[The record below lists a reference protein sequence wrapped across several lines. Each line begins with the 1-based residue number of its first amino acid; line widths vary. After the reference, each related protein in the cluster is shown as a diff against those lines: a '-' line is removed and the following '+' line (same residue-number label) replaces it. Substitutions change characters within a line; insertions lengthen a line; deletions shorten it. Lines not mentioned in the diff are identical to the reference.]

1 MSSPN
6 FKQLNSINVS
16 TFTLHLLLAFQFI
29 AILSVKQIHQLLKK
43 NILSSMPSCPAL
55 LSNELHHRAHND
67 FKLSRDC
74 AELKILPDSYFQL
87 NKQRLFIVI

>member
-1 MSSPN
+1 
-6 FKQLNSINVS
+6 
-16 TFTLHLLLAFQFI
+16 
-29 AILSVKQIHQLLKK
+29 LLKK